1 MKLDKNHLDQFE
13 NISPPMRHALTI
25 PVEIRKPLAGVHLYV
40 CCSTF
45 NQRGTRVDV
54 LDVATALRVLG
65 EEEHAALSF
74 ACELIMNTP
83 GGNQH
88 HADVL
93 ARLKEG
99 A

>member
-1 MKLDKNHLDQFE
+1 MRLDKSHLDQFE

-25 PVEIRKPLAGVHLYV
+25 PVEIRKPLAGVCIYV
-40 CCSTF
+40 CASAF
-45 NQRGTRVDV
+45 DSRATRVDV
-54 LDVATALRVLG
+54 LDTATALRVLG

-74 ACELIMNTP
+74 AYELIMNTP

-99 A
+99 K